1 MVNPRKKP
9 KFRRWGSQNLKRLKS
24 SWRKPRG
31 LHSKIRVRK
40 KSKIK
45 MPSIGYRAPKSL
57 RYLHPSGLKEVLVF
71 NVKDLQKV
79 DPKAEAARIAHS
91 VGKKNREKILK
102 RAEELKIKVLNP
114 HFYKKT

>member
-45 MPSIGYRAPKSL
+45 MPSIGYGTPRKL
-57 RYLHPSGLKEVLVF
+57 KHLHPSGLKEVLVF
-71 NVKDLQKV
+71 NANGLQNVNPKEEAVK
-79 DPKAEAARIAHS
+79 IAHS
-91 VGKKNREKILK
+91 VGKRKREEILK
-102 RAEELKIKVLNP
+102 KAEELKIKILNP
-114 HFYKKT
+114 